1 VSAFL
6 AGVVA
11 GYGIA
16 IPVGAVG
23 AYLVALTARTSFRVG
38 GAAAL
43 GVATADG
50 VYATAAVLGGAA
62 LASTVT
68 GISEPLRWLAAGV
81 LLALAARMA
90 YTALREHR
98 APSAASAAGRL
109 VDRPRN
115 AYVVMLGAT
124 LLNPATVVYFAALVV
139 GNQGARVA
147 DAPALF
153 VAGAVLSSASWQLLL
168 AGGGAAFGRA
178 VTAPR
183 GRLLLGLG
191 SAVLVG
197 ALAGWTVTGG

>member
-1 VSAFL
+1 
-6 AGVVA
+6 
-11 GYGIA
+11 
-16 IPVGAVG
+16 
-23 AYLVALTARTSFRVG
+23 
-38 GAAAL
+38 
-43 GVATADG
+43 
-50 VYATAAVLGGAA
+50 
-62 LASTVT
+62 
-68 GISEPLRWLAAGV
+68 
-81 LLALAARMA
+81 
-90 YTALREHR
+90 
-98 APSAASAAGRL
+98 
-109 VDRPRN
+109 
-115 AYVVMLGAT
+115 
-124 LLNPATVVYFAALVV
+124 VVYFAALVV